1 MNLSELVGKRITGLR
16 ALPTITTALQSEQD
30 VETLVV
36 ELEDGSVLNISC
48 HEEKCDNEYLALDIK
63 IK

>member
-1 MNLSELVGKRITGLR
+1 MKFQELVGKRITGVR
-16 ALPTITTALQSEQD
+16 ALPTITTALQTEQD

-36 ELEDGSVLNISC
+36 ELEDGSTLNIGC
-48 HEEKCDNEYLALDIK
+48 HEDKCDGEYLALDIK